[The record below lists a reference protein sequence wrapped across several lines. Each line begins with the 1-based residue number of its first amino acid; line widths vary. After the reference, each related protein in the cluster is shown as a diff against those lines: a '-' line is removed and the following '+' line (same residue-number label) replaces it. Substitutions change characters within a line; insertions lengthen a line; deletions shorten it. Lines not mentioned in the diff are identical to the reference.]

1 MRRQRG
7 VALLAVSLLLVVLGA
22 LAFMM
27 ARQGAMS
34 GNAVNAQYD
43 TEAAR
48 YLAEAGV
55 NVARWRDQQLGC
67 GKAALVLKPGRLD
80 ASGTYSATVVDR
92 YKTLDIDAAGA
103 TDAGA
108 RVAMGRKNLV
118 AHSNVAL
125 QLDIASDK
133 MADTF
138 ISADAPTASRGST
151 QFLELTQGRSSA
163 LMQFTLPS
171 ELAQAIIVKA
181 DLALTQ
187 YQSNSV
193 LPAQLVSAH
202 RLTRGWD
209 ARFASWLWWAILQ
222 PWSSPGAD
230 YTAAGAGAATTI
242 NGNASY
248 SWDITALVDGWA
260 NNDFPNYGLLLLA
273 DGPLQQARF
282 YSRDSAQNKPALH
295 ITYYPAC

>member
-27 ARQGAMS
+27 ARQGAMA

-55 NVARWRDQQLGC
+55 NVARWRGQQLGC

-80 ASGTYSATVVDR
+80 ASGTYSATVTDR
-92 YKTLDIDAAGA
+92 YKKLDIDGVGA

-108 RVAMGRKNLV
+108 RVTMGRQNLV
-118 AHSNVAL
+118 AHGNVAL

-138 ISADAPTASRGST
+138 ITADAPTSARGST
-151 QFLELTQGRSSA
+151 QYLELTQGRSSA

-209 ARFASWLWWAILQ
+209 ARFASWLWWSTLL

-230 YTAAGAGAATTI
+230 YTAANAGATTI
-242 NGNASY
+242 NGNATY
-248 SWDITALVDGWA
+248 SWEITALVDGWA
-260 NNDFPNYGLLLLA
+260 NNEFPNYGLLLLA

-282 YSRDSAQNKPALH
+282 YSVENAQNKPALH